1 MPKNSAMELLYTITW
16 GKEALPY
23 EVEEWYGYYAE
34 KEWRALADRLS
45 APGGPGLRLRQFT
58 QYLQPGY
65 VQHLEGKVVL
75 TAPDGSPLPFPN
87 SNMVAVFQ
95 KEDR

>member
-1 MPKNSAMELLYTITW
+1 M
-16 GKEALPY
+16 
-23 EVEEWYGYYAE
+23 EEWYGYYAE